1 MQNGNNPRRR
11 TDLSYEQ
18 IHEGI
23 GYIRLFGD
31 LDISG
36 VQEISLKFTTLSVT
50 GRKPTIVDLSEVTF
64 ISSLGIGMMMADAKS
79 LRAEGK
85 IMILLKPNAMI
96 EKVLKLACVPEILPI
111 EDDLQSALN
120 RAKLFL

>member
-1 MQNGNNPRRR
+1 EHIQ
-11 TDLSYEQ
+11 
-18 IHEGI
+18 EGI

-31 LDISG
+31 LGISG
-36 VQEISLKFTTLSVT
+36 VQEISLKFTSLSVT
-50 GRKPTIVDLSEVTF
+50 GRKPTIVDMSEVTF
-64 ISSLGIGMMMADAKS
+64 ISSLGIGMLMADAKS

-85 IMILLKPNAMI
+85 IMILLKPNALI